1 MKLRNIAVVFTILV
15 VLLFLMNYL
24 QMQASS
30 NRTVDMISLNERY
43 QQVLSELKNG
53 KEPRAVE
60 AQYDCVILLKSDTDY
75 QSKVMAAMKERKILM
90 DYEVGEELLG
100 RIVFPGEG
108 ELFDTLYAAVRKRMI
123 LSYACILLAGYGL
136 IGLIFH
142 YYVRP
147 FLKLK
152 SFASEV
158 AKGNLKAPLKMTKR
172 NYFGVFTES
181 FDIMREEL
189 QKAKD
194 NEYRANVSKKE
205 LVAELSHDMKTPIA
219 IIKATCDVLKAKNLR
234 RGQGTSDDMFDKLG
248 MIEIKADMIDQL
260 ISNMF
265 HATLEEMENLKV
277 EPVEEL
283 STSIVAMFDE
293 LKYYGTINVNDAIPE
308 CLVYMDT
315 LRFKQV
321 IDNIVNNSYK
331 YAGTQIDVSFKDQS
345 DGIIVEIRD
354 YGSGVPE
361 EELPMITEKYYR
373 GKNGKGKS
381 GAGLGLFLVKY
392 FMENMKG
399 GFECY
404 TDHGFVVNLFIRKV

>member
-1 MKLRNIAVVFTILV
+1 MKLRNVAVVFTILV
-15 VLLFLMNYL
+15 GFLFLINYL
-24 QMQASS
+24 PTNDSS
-30 NRTVDMISLNERY
+30 NRTVDVISLNDSYR
-43 QQVLSELKNG
+43 QVLSELKIG
-53 KEPRAVE
+53 EDPKTVE
-60 AQYDCVILLKSDTDY
+60 AHYTCEILIKSDADY
-75 QSKVMAAMKERKILM
+75 QSKVMAALKERKILM
-90 DYEVGEELLG
+90 DYEANEQLLG
-100 RIVFPGEG
+100 KIVFPGE
-108 ELFDTLYAAVRKRMI
+108 EKLFASLDDTVRKRMI
-123 LSYACILLAGYGL
+123 LSYACVLFAGYVLLA
-136 IGLIFH
+136 LIF
-142 YYVRP
+142 YNYVRP
-147 FLKLK
+147 FQKLK

-158 AKGNLKAPLKMTKR
+158 AKGNLKAPLEMTKG

-194 NEYRANVSKKE
+194 NEYRANLSKKE

-234 RGQGTSDDMFDKLG
+234 RDLETSDDMLDKLG
-248 MIEIKADMIDQL
+248 MIEQKADMIDQL

-277 EPVEEL
+277 EPQEER
-283 STSIVAMFDE
+283 STSILGMFDE
-293 LKYYGTINVNDAIPE
+293 LKYYGTIHVKNAIPE

-315 LRFKQV
+315 LRLKQV

-331 YAGTQIDVSFKDQS
+331 YAGTQIDVSFQEQS

-354 YGSGVPE
+354 YGSGVSE

-392 FMENMKG
+392 FMDNMRG

>member
-1 MKLRNIAVVFTILV
+1 MKLRNITVVFTILV
-15 VLLFLMNYL
+15 GLLFLVNYL
-24 QMQASS
+24 QTRASS
-30 NRTVDMISLNERY
+30 YRMVDVISLNESY
-43 QQVLSELKNG
+43 QQVVSELKKG
-53 KEPRAVE
+53 EKPETVE
-60 AQYDCVILLKSDTDY
+60 EQYDCVILLKSDADY
-75 QSKVMAAMKERKILM
+75 QSKVMAAIREGKILM
-90 DYEVGEELLG
+90 DYEADDALLG
-100 RIVFPGEG
+100 RIVFSGEG
-108 ELFDTLYAAVRKRMI
+108 EALASFYSAVRKRML
-123 LSYACILLAGYGL
+123 LSYSCVLLAGYIL
-136 IGLIFH
+136 IGMMCHF
-142 YYVRP
+142 YVRP
-147 FLKLK
+147 FQKLK

-158 AKGNLKAPLKMTKR
+158 AKGNLKAPLEMTKR

-189 QKAKD
+189 QRAKD

-219 IIKATCDVLKAKNLR
+219 IIKATCDVLKVKNFQQAQR
-234 RGQGTSDDMFDKLG
+234 TSDDMMDKLS
-248 MIEIKADMIDQL
+248 MIEQKADMIDQL

-277 EPVEEL
+277 EPEEEL
-283 STSIVAMFDE
+283 STSILGMFDE
-293 LKYYGTINVNDAIPE
+293 LKYYGAIKVKNAIPE
-308 CLVYMDT
+308 CLVYIDT
-315 LRFKQV
+315 LRLKQV
-321 IDNIVNNSYK
+321 IDNVVNNSYK
-331 YAGTQIDVSFKDQS
+331 YAGTQIDVSFKDHN

-354 YGSGVPE
+354 HGNGVSE
-361 EELPMITEKYYR
+361 EELPMVAEKFYR

>member
-30 NRTVDMISLNERY
+30 NRTVDMISLNESY

-60 AQYDCVILLKSDTDY
+60 AQHDCVILLKSDTDY
-75 QSKVMAAMKERKILM
+75 HSKVMAAMKERKILM

-100 RIVFPGEG
+100 RIVFSGEG
-108 ELFDTLYAAVRKRMI
+108 ELFDILYAAVRKRMI
-123 LSYACILLAGYGL
+123 LNYACILLAGYGL

-234 RGQGTSDDMFDKLG
+234 RDQGTSDDMFDKLG
-248 MIEIKADMIDQL
+248 MIEQKADMIDQL

>member
-1 MKLRNIAVVFTILV
+1 MKLRNVAVVFTILV
-15 VLLFLMNYL
+15 GLLFLMNYL
-24 QMQASS
+24 QTKDPSY
-30 NRTVDMISLNERY
+30 RTVDMISLNESY

-53 KEPRAVE
+53 EESEAVE
-60 AQYDCVILLKSDTDY
+60 EHYDCVILLKTDANY

-90 DYEVGEELLG
+90 DYEVDEVLLG
-100 RIVFPGEG
+100 RIAFSGEG
-108 ELFDTLYAAVRKRMI
+108 ELFNSFYAAVSKRMI
-123 LSYACILLAGYGL
+123 LGYVCALLAGYVL
-136 IGLIFH
+136 IGMIHH

-147 FLKLK
+147 FQKLK

-158 AKGNLKAPLKMTKR
+158 AKGNLKAPLEMTKG

-219 IIKATCDVLKAKNLR
+219 TIKATCDVLKAKNLR
-234 RGQGTSDDMFDKLG
+234 QDQGTSDDMLDKLG
-248 MIEIKADMIDQL
+248 MIEQKADMIDQL
-260 ISNMF
+260 INNMF

-277 EPVEEL
+277 EPEEEL
-283 STSIVAMFDE
+283 STSIVGMFDE
-293 LKYYGTINVNDAIPE
+293 LKYYGTIKVLNEIPE

-315 LRFKQV
+315 LRLKQV

-331 YAGTQIDVSFKDQS
+331 YAGTQIDVSFQDQR

-354 YGSGVPE
+354 YGSGVSE
-361 EELPMITEKYYR
+361 EELPMVTEKYYR

-404 TDHGFVVNLFIRKV
+404 TDHGFVVHLFIRKV

>member
-1 MKLRNIAVVFTILV
+1 MKLRNIAIVFTMLV
-15 VLLFLMNYL
+15 GLLFLVNYL
-24 QMQASS
+24 QTQASS
-30 NRTVDMISLNERY
+30 HHTVDVISLNENY
-43 QQVLSELKNG
+43 QQVLSELKKG
-53 KEPRAVE
+53 EEPGTIEERYAC
-60 AQYDCVILLKSDTDY
+60 DILLKSDEDY
-75 QSKVMAAMKERKILM
+75 ESQVMAAIRESKILM
-90 DYEVGEELLG
+90 DYEIDDALLG
-100 RIVFPGEG
+100 KIVFSGKG
-108 ELFDTLYAAVRKRMI
+108 ELFNSLNSAVSKKLI
-123 LSYACILLAGYGL
+123 LSYAFVLLAGYFLMG
-136 IGLIFH
+136 IIFY

-147 FLKLK
+147 FCKLK
-152 SFASEV
+152 SFAAEV
-158 AKGNLKAPLKMTKR
+158 AKGNLKVPLEMTKG

-219 IIKATCDVLKAKNLR
+219 VIKATCDVLKAKSLR
-234 RGQGTSDDMFDKLG
+234 QDPGNPGDMLNKLG
-248 MIEIKADMIDQL
+248 MIEQKADMIDQL

-277 EPVEEL
+277 EPEEAL
-283 STSIVAMFDE
+283 STSIVTMFDE
-293 LKYYGTINVNDAIPE
+293 LKYYGTINVLNAIPE

-331 YAGTQIDVSFKDQS
+331 YAGTQIDISFKNQA

-354 YGSGVPE
+354 YGSGVSE
-361 EELPMITEKYYR
+361 EELPMVTEKFFR